1 MRITR
6 VSSLTG
12 IQRTREVDIRPDELD
27 QWRSGVH
34 PDISLSRLSSADREF
49 VTTGICDL
57 DHQLDRMRSEIA
69 ALSPPDRSRLDH
81 HVGPRAPHGDGRREC
96 PCCGASRSATRR
108 ATKRADHGGDP
119 RSRDLDNHQV
129 PGGWKLG

>member
-34 PDISLSRLSSADREF
+34 PDISLSRLTTADREF

-57 DHQLDRMRSEIA
+57 DHDIERTRSQVADLRRFDQDRIE
-69 ALSPPDRSRLDH
+69 DFH
-81 HVGPRAPHGDGRREC
+81 RAGVDGRRQC
-96 PCCGASRSATRR
+96 PCCG
-108 ATKRADHGGDP
+108 TKRASTR
-119 RSRDLDNHQV
+119 RSRGAEDLSHRTDDHQQV
-129 PGGWKLG
+129 PGGWKLR